1 MRRIAAALA
10 ALLVF
15 AVAGAVALVATPV
28 WASAST
34 RAQAIDPDLG
44 IAHIVAFNAEYV
56 VARDDSATITETI
69 DYDFGVVPRHGIQRD
84 LVLKQRFDDSH
95 DRVYPLH
102 VLSVAAS
109 AGTPAQWRV
118 LDQPGGIKR
127 IRIGDPDRTITGRHR
142 YVITYRLGSVLNG
155 FRDHDELYWNVTGD
169 QWLVP
174 IGAVTVQV
182 HTPTAVTGATCFVGP
197 RGSNVRCASSRTAP
211 TAATA
216 TDPGAS
222 GGTVTFTNGRLV
234 PGSELTMVVGFVPQ
248 GVTTPHPILR
258 ERWSFTR
265 AFAATAITVSVAI
278 VIFLAA
284 ALLVAGLLWRRG
296 RDRRAAGS
304 AIDMAFPTAG
314 AAEEQVAFA
323 ARTDGPMQFEPPDK
337 LRPGQLGV
345 LVDERAN
352 PIDVTAT
359 IVDLA
364 ARGYLTIEETQ
375 TERWFRK
382 PDWTLHRKQDS
393 DGVLPYERKLL
404 DGLFTSGD
412 TVKVSELR
420 NKFAE
425 RMRKVE
431 NALYDDAVK
440 QGWYLRRPDKV
451 RGFWHA
457 MGVVALVIAVGLT
470 VLLAKFTHLGLLG
483 VPLVLGALALLVAA
497 RWMPSRTA
505 KGTGVLVRA
514 MGFRRFMVES
524 DPERMHFAERQN
536 LFYDYLPYAVVF
548 GVTEKWAH
556 AFAGLAGEQPPP
568 SWYVS
573 GHPFEVAAFA
583 HAVDGFTVTSAGTL
597 TSTPGS
603 SGSSGFSG
611 GSAGGGGGG
620 GGGGSW

>member
-1 MRRIAAALA
+1 MRQIRATLA
-10 ALLVF
+10 APLVLVVLL
-15 AVAGAVALVATPV
+15 AAPAWAGASP
-28 WASAST
+28 
-34 RAQAIDPDLG
+34 RAQAIDPDFG
-44 IAHIVAFNAEYV
+44 IEHIVAFDADYV
-56 VARDDSATITETI
+56 VARDDSVTITETI

-84 LVLKQRFDDSH
+84 LVLTQRFDDNH
-95 DRVYPLH
+95 DRVYPLR

-109 AGTPAQWRV
+109 PGTPAQWTV
-118 LDQPGGIKR
+118 LNQPGGIKR

-142 YVITYRLGSVLNG
+142 YVLTYRLEGVLNS
-155 FRDHDELYWNVTGD
+155 FPDHDELYWNVTGD

-182 HTPTAVTGATCFVGP
+182 HTPTAVTGAACYVGP
-197 RGSNVRCASSRTAP
+197 RGSNVRCDSSKIAPATAP
-211 TAATA
+211 ATGSA
-216 TDPGAS
+216 AS
-222 GGTVTFTNGRLV
+222 GGTVTFANGRLV
-234 PGSELTMVVGFVPQ
+234 PGSELTMVVGFVPH

-265 AFAATAITVSVAI
+265 AFAATAVTVSVAI
-278 VIFLAA
+278 AIFVAA
-284 ALLVAGLLWRRG
+284 ALLVAGVVWRRG

-314 AAEEQVAFA
+314 AAEEPVAFA
-323 ARTDGPMQFEPPDK
+323 AHTDGPMQFEPPDK

-352 PIDVTAT
+352 PLDVTAT

-382 PDWTLHRKQDS
+382 PDWTLHRKKD
-393 DGVLPYERKLL
+393 DDDLLPYERKLL
-404 DGLFTSGD
+404 DGLFSSGD

-425 RMRKVE
+425 RMHKVE

-457 MGVVALVIAVGLT
+457 MGVVALILSIGVT

-483 VPLVLGALALLVAA
+483 VSLVLGALALLVAA

-524 DPERMHFAERQN
+524 DPERMHFAERRN

-556 AFAGLAGEQPPP
+556 AFAGLAGEQPAP

-573 GHPFEVAAFA
+573 SHPFEMAAFA

>member
-1 MRRIAAALA
+1 
-10 ALLVF
+10 
-15 AVAGAVALVATPV
+15 
-28 WASAST
+28 
-34 RAQAIDPDLG
+34 
-44 IAHIVAFNAEYV
+44 
-56 VARDDSATITETI
+56 
-69 DYDFGVVPRHGIQRD
+69 
-84 LVLKQRFDDSH
+84 
-95 DRVYPLH
+95 
-102 VLSVAAS
+102 
-109 AGTPAQWRV
+109 
-118 LDQPGGIKR
+118 
-127 IRIGDPDRTITGRHR
+127 
-142 YVITYRLGSVLNG
+142 
-155 FRDHDELYWNVTGD
+155 
-169 QWLVP
+169 
-174 IGAVTVQV
+174 
-182 HTPTAVTGATCFVGP
+182 
-197 RGSNVRCASSRTAP
+197 
-211 TAATA
+211 
-216 TDPGAS
+216 
-222 GGTVTFTNGRLV
+222 
-234 PGSELTMVVGFVPQ
+234 
-248 GVTTPHPILR
+248 
-258 ERWSFTR
+258 
-265 AFAATAITVSVAI
+265 
-278 VIFLAA
+278 
-284 ALLVAGLLWRRG
+284 
-296 RDRRAAGS
+296 
-304 AIDMAFPTAG
+304 MAFPTAG
-314 AAEEQVAFA
+314 AAEESVAFA

-352 PIDVTAT
+352 PLDVTAT

-382 PDWTLHRKQDS
+382 PDWTLHRKK
-393 DGVLPYERKLL
+393 DGDDLLPYERKLL
-404 DGLFTSGD
+404 DGLFSSGD

-425 RMRKVE
+425 RMHKVE

-457 MGVVALVIAVGLT
+457 MGVVALVLAIGVT

-524 DPERMHFAERQN
+524 DPERMHFAERRN

-556 AFAGLAGEQPPP
+556 AFAGLAGEQPAP

-573 GHPFEVAAFA
+573 SHPFEVAAFA